1 MQELP
6 MPRIPF
12 FRQLPAALRAKVQI
26 NCVDLD
32 LADLD
37 LFTLDQPD
45 QLRTNLNW
53 PDRLRTDL
61 DLTNLNR
68 SDYSHQNLSG
78 LQPVKLHLAS
88 QQEELSLAI

>member
-6 MPRIPF
+6 LPRIPF
-12 FRQLPAALRAKVQI
+12 SRQLPAVLRAMLQI
-26 NCVDLD
+26 NYVDLD

-61 DLTNLNR
+61 NLTNLNR
-68 SDYSHQNLSG
+68 SDYSHQNFSG
-78 LQPVKLHLAS
+78 LQPIKLHLAS
-88 QQEELSLAI
+88 QQEEFSLAL

>member
-1 MQELP
+1 LP
-6 MPRIPF
+6 LPRIPF
-12 FRQLPAALRAKVQI
+12 SRQLPAALRAKLKI
-26 NCVDLD
+26 NCVDVDLAELD
-32 LADLD
+32 LL
-37 LFTLDQPD
+37 TLDQPD

-88 QQEELSLAI
+88 QQEELSLTL